1 MAEEFPDYDSFF
13 VYPKDHRK
21 AQLENVNRKEPKR
34 TTTTITTATVSASGS
49 RVKAT
54 PPPNVYDRR
63 QFQTEK
69 LSQKSLPN
77 LKPSYGSIYKSYT
90 CESEP
95 LLNRSYN
102 YSDYLYADPV
112 PVVTYRR
119 SQVFLFFYIVFY
131 AAYLIV
137 GSICFQKLEVGVEQ
151 SIREDFQDVRRK
163 FLADHPLVTGYLHV
177 ICSLYTHF
185 YIMSHI
191 ISLFS
196 SSQFFALTDWPTFVN
211 KSLKAI
217 VLCQQKHMCCLFS
230 KCMFV
235 TFVFLFIFDHLQMM
249 NWKISLHKY

>member
-34 TTTTITTATVSASGS
+34 TTPTASHSASGS
-49 RVKAT
+49 GVKAS
-54 PPPNVYDRR
+54 PSNVYDQR

-77 LKPSYGSIYKSYT
+77 LKPSYGSIYRSKSYI

-102 YSDYLYADPV
+102 YSDYLYAEPV
-112 PVVTYRR
+112 PVVSYQR

-137 GSICFQKLEVGVEQ
+137 GSLIFQKLEIATEQ
-151 SIREDFQDVRRK
+151 SIRQDFQAVRRK
-163 FLADHPLVTGYLHV
+163 FLEDNPNVTGYLHV
-177 ICSLYTHF
+177 IRSLYIFHMSYFF
-185 YIMSHI
+185 Y
-191 ISLFS
+191 L
-196 SSQFFALTDWPTFVN
+196 LLN
-211 KSLKAI
+211 
-217 VLCQQKHMCCLFS
+217 
-230 KCMFV
+230 
-235 TFVFLFIFDHLQMM
+235 FILID
-249 NWKISLHKY
+249 

>member
-21 AQLENVNRKEPKR
+21 AQLENVNRQEPKQPKR
-34 TTTTITTATVSASGS
+34 IITTTASVSGS
-49 RVKAT
+49 GSYVKAS
-54 PPPNVYDRR
+54 PSPNVYDRR

-77 LKPSYGSIYKSYT
+77 LKPSYGSIYRNKSYM

-112 PVVTYRR
+112 PVVSYRR

-137 GSICFQKLEVGVEQ
+137 GSICFQRLEHSTEQ
-151 SIREDFQDVRRK
+151 SIRQDFQTVRAK
-163 FLADHPLVTGYLHV
+163 FLTDNPNVTGYLHV
-177 ICSLYTHF
+177 MLCCTH
-185 YIMSHI
+185 
-191 ISLFS
+191 ISTWATFPS
-196 SSQFFALTDWPTFVN
+196 SRPILIDWPTFE
-211 KSLKAI
+211 
-217 VLCQQKHMCCLFS
+217 
-230 KCMFV
+230 
-235 TFVFLFIFDHLQMM
+235 
-249 NWKISLHKY
+249 